1 MGVRG
6 CRAGFVDP
14 ELLGEAVVRIGDTV
28 LAELGERIAQEVGKQ
43 LRPTPEAP
51 QVAATPLPPPCR
63 PPAAPQPPA
72 DGPADRVARCL
83 LGKQPSPAVNDS
95 RDLPCTRV
103 RASDRAVDR
112 LLSETL
118 WARSSRA
125 ATGAHL
131 AQAAAVA

>member
-63 PPAAPQPPA
+63 PPAAPQPP
-72 DGPADRVARCL
+72 PSR
-83 LGKQPSPAVNDS
+83 QPTVQPTA
-95 RDLPCTRV
+95 
-103 RASDRAVDR
+103 
-112 LLSETL
+112 
-118 WARSSRA
+118 SRA
-125 ATGAHL
+125 ACW
-131 AQAAAVA
+131 VNNPPRR